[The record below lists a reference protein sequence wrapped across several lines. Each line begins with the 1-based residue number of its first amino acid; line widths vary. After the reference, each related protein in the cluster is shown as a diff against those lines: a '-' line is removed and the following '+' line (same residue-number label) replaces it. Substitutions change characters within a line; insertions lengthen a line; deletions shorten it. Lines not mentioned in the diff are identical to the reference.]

1 MNCVDKGLPFLLRII
16 LSWSAATYFYRTP
29 PFSSDEDSE
38 EEAEI
43 EEEPQKLHKG
53 KSQQPSLNQGAPVQ
67 LKYGKATPVLARQA
81 AVRHSFST
89 SPQQSRA
96 LDARVTKTVVTQLAS
111 DDEEEDWSDVSELEE
126 VHSRQFQSSK
136 DQNGNVENRPFGK
149 GKFYSPYLKKLF
161 MIYVV

>member
-1 MNCVDKGLPFLLRII
+1 MII
-16 LSWSAATYFYRTP
+16 LSSSAVTYFYRTP
-29 PFSSDEDSE
+29 PFSSDEESE

-53 KSQQPSLNQGAPVQ
+53 KSQQPSLNQGVPVQ

-111 DDEEEDWSDVSELEE
+111 DDEEDWSDVSELEE
-126 VHSRQFQSSK
+126 VNSRQFQSSK

-149 GKFYSPYLKKLF
+149 GEF
-161 MIYVV
+161 

>member
-1 MNCVDKGLPFLLRII
+1 MVT
-16 LSWSAATYFYRTP
+16 LSWSAVTYFYRTP

-53 KSQQPSLNQGAPVQ
+53 KSQQPILNQGVPVQ

-96 LDARVTKTVVTQLAS
+96 LDGRVSKTVVTQLAS

-149 GKFYSPYLKKLF
+149 GKFYSPYLKKSF
-161 MIYVV
+161 MLYVV